1 MKQPKLLSP
10 FSELEVC
17 QNALAA
23 GVLPRTPLEKL
34 TYSEQCHA
42 RSSMY
47 ICSAGALVLRLAELF
62 L

>member
-23 GVLPRTPLEKL
+23 RALPRTPLEKL
-34 TYSEQCHA
+34 TYSEQCRA
-42 RSSMY
+42 RSSKY
-47 ICSAGALVLRLAELF
+47 CSAGALVLCLAELF

>member
-23 GVLPRTPLEKL
+23 GALPRTVLEKL
-34 TYSEQCHA
+34 TYFEQCRA
-42 RSSMY
+42 RSSKY
-47 ICSAGALVLRLAELF
+47 CSAGALAPCLAELF